1 MKKLNLDSK
10 IQNSKLN
17 IPKNFLY
24 FLIAPLL
31 ILLTGVILLCTIG
44 FNLGTDFTGY
54 SVVKVYVNNE
64 LEIVDETVSSYDLND
79 KKDYNKVYNKI
90 TDALSGQDVKITSYT
105 ISSMNIIDENFIVSN
120 GQAVEIKYQH
130 NTNNLELIEVAD
142 NTIRQNLIA
151 EFSYQNYDQA
161 VSSAD
166 FVEPATNLGW
176 TIAIVASIVFAF
188 IVSAIYMSFR
198 YSPTASL
205 VMLMQLALDLF
216 LVIALLTICRLTINF
231 SMGIILLATFAFSLF
246 NIIYFY
252 MKTKDNLKSEKHG
265 KVGLSMLANVT
276 TKEMIYKKMLI
287 YGLVL
292 IATILFIAV
301 AVEGVRQV
309 ALGLLIALVVT
320 FYTSTFILPSFWVT
334 LFKDKKKQNLNK
346 NKNSQ

>member
-10 IQNSKLN
+10 IQNCKLN
-17 IPKNFLY
+17 ITKNFIY
-24 FLIAPLL
+24 YLIAPLV
-31 ILLTGVILLCTIG
+31 ILLTGIILLCTIG

-64 LEIVDETVSSYDLND
+64 PEIVDDAVSSYDLND
-79 KKDYNKVYNKI
+79 KQDYNEVYNKI
-90 TDALSGQDVKITSYT
+90 VNALSNQDVKITTYT
-105 ISSMNIIDENFIVSN
+105 ISSMNIVEDNFIVSN

-130 NTNNLELIEVAD
+130 NTTDLELIEVTD
-142 NTIRQNLIA
+142 NTIRQNLIT
-151 EFSYQNYDQA
+151 EFSYQNYDGA

-166 FVEPATNLGW
+166 FVKPSANFGW

-188 IVSAIYMSFR
+188 IASAIYMSFR
-198 YSPTASL
+198 YNPTASL

-216 LVIALLTICRLTINF
+216 LVIAMLTICRLTINF

-265 KVGLSMLANVT
+265 KVSLSQLANIT
-276 TKEMIYKKMLI
+276 TKEITFKKMLI
-287 YGLVL
+287 YGLLL
-292 IATILFIAV
+292 IATILFTAV

-320 FYTSTFILPSFWVT
+320 FYTSTFILPSFWAT
-334 LFKDKKKQNLNK
+334 LFKNKSKQKNDK
-346 NKNSQ
+346 NK